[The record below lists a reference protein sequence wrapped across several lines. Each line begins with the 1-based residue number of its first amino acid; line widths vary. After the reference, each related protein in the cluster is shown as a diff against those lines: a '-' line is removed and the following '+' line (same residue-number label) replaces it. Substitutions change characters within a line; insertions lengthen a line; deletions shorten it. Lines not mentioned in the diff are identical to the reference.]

1 MDGLYGWAVWMCCIK
16 KITLAILNIHGLSI
30 KVQLVDVKV
39 LNFTTEESRSLI
51 SPAQKKRLAYIV
63 LGTSTV

>member
-1 MDGLYGWAVWMCCIK
+1 MHYLLNGWAVWMGRMDVLYK
-16 KITLAILNIHGLSI
+16 KKLTLAILNIHGLSI

-51 SPAQKKRLAYIV
+51 SPAQ
-63 LGTSTV
+63 